1 MDKENKKGRPQ
12 KNPND
17 KNPFALRLRSL
28 MEISGSSQKAA
39 AEYVGVTRQALNKWV
54 NGDTI
59 PDIYSASKL
68 ADMFDVSLDYL
79 IGKSGASSINS
90 DIKAVCDITGLE
102 EDNINLIS
110 KICRHKDIYSNE
122 PSKDVYELGDLSEQM
137 NTFVSQINEF
147 FIYRVK
153 RYVVSRFKQY
163 LFKLETIKRY
173 CKDNNIDISD
183 SDIDKF
189 GIDEFRIKFSEYN
202 DSYRLS
208 QLENKIY
215 ETYEKYHFIDD
226 DLKEDLEYMEYKLS
240 KELNDMIDRIV
251 DNKFEI
257 DYLFR
262 KRYTE
267 AFRTVLGLEIESDE
281 FDDFYR
287 KYNKE
292 LEGDNYDNNPTKE

>member
-189 GIDEFRIKFSEYN
+189 GIDVFRIKFSEYN

-226 DLKEDLEYMEYKLS
+226 DLKEDLEYMEYKQRNL
-240 KELNDMIDRIV
+240 MI
-251 DNKFEI
+251 
-257 DYLFR
+257 
-262 KRYTE
+262 
-267 AFRTVLGLEIESDE
+267 
-281 FDDFYR
+281 
-287 KYNKE
+287 
-292 LEGDNYDNNPTKE
+292 